1 MEAFQYADDS
11 DGEIGG
17 LASDCI
23 EVMENLVLAEK
34 KSDSS
39 ITLKLFNRLLEDS
52 NDHLWR
58 VGKCNRYSPIVRWNR
73 GYGSVASTAQDV
85 MANRLNPF
93 CWFQL
98 VPQRAAHHTQLV
110 VVYGTDAEALQFEEE
125 NSTHASF
132 RKCWSREPKRKTTS
146 KKSSHWQ

>member
-34 KSDSS
+34 SDSS

-52 NDHLWR
+52 NDHAYEGWEEFTIDILR
-58 VGKCNRYSPIVRWNR
+58 LCAEIS
-73 GYGSVASTAQDV
+73 GYGSVASTAQGESNGLSGQNLTLMV
-85 MANRLNPF
+85 SAPIM
-93 CWFQL
+93 
-98 VPQRAAHHTQLV
+98 QRP
-110 VVYGTDAEALQFEEE
+110 
-125 NSTHASF
+125 
-132 RKCWSREPKRKTTS
+132 CC
-146 KKSSHWQ
+146 KSCTG